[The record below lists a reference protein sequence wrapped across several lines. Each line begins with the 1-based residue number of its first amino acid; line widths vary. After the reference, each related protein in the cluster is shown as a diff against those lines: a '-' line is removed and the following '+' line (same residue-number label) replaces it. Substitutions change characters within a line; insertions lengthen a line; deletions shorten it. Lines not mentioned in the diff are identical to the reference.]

1 MTDKP
6 VATAGA
12 VAPEQCRTPTVDIH
26 VHSVASGHAF
36 STVEE
41 IVAGARKRG
50 LEGVAI
56 TDHGPALPG
65 GPHLYH
71 FMALRFIPPVM
82 DGVRVLRGVEAN
94 ILGGGKLD
102 LEENALHQLD
112 IVLAGLH
119 AGCGYS
125 GASVA
130 EHTRAILQV
139 MEHPEVDIISHPGNP
154 VYPVDYGAIVE
165 QAVRTGTAL
174 EINSS
179 SFSISRTNSA
189 PNCLEIARLCAEK
202 GALVAIGSDAHIS
215 SAVGEFTD
223 AVAALN
229 HAGVK
234 PQQVVNRNLA
244 TLLAFL
250 QRMGRRSLLP
260 QEAWQE

>member
-6 VATAGA
+6 VAS
-12 VAPEQCRTPTVDIH
+12 VSMLVPEQCCAPMVDTH

-41 IVAGARKRG
+41 IVAAARKRG

-71 FMALRFIPPVM
+71 FMALRFIPPFI

-94 ILGGGKLD
+94 ILDDGKLD
-102 LEENALHQLD
+102 LEEKALLQLD

-119 AGCGYS
+119 DGCGYR
-125 GASVA
+125 GANAS
-130 EHTRAILQV
+130 EHTRAMLQV
-139 MEHPEVDIISHPGNP
+139 MEHPEVDIVSHPGNP
-154 VYPVDYGAIVE
+154 VYPIDYAAIVE
-165 QAVRTGTAL
+165 QAIRTGTAL

-179 SFSISRTNSA
+179 SFTTSRKNST
-189 PNCLEIARLCAEK
+189 PNCLEIARLSAEK
-202 GALVAIGSDAHIS
+202 GALIAVGSDAHIS
-215 SAVGEFTD
+215 SGVGEFAD

-229 HAGVK
+229 HAGVR
-234 PQQVVNRNLA
+234 PEQVVNRNLKA
-244 TLLAFL
+244 LVAFL
-250 QRMGRRSLLP
+250 QRMGRRDLHA
-260 QEAWQE
+260 QT

>member
-6 VATAGA
+6 VATAAG
-12 VAPEQCRTPTVDIH
+12 VLMPEQCCAPTVDTH
-26 VHSVASGHAF
+26 VHSIASGHAF

-41 IVAGARKRG
+41 IVAAARKRG

-71 FMALRFIPPVM
+71 FMALRFIPPFI

-94 ILGGGKLD
+94 ILAGGQLD
-102 LEENALHQLD
+102 LDEKALLQLD

-119 AGCGYS
+119 DGCGYS
-125 GASVA
+125 GVNAT
-130 EHTRAILQV
+130 EHTLAMLQV
-139 MEHPEVDIISHPGNP
+139 MEHPEVDVISHPGNP
-154 VYPVDYGAIVE
+154 VYPVDYVTVVE

-179 SFSISRTNSA
+179 SFSISRKNSA

-202 GALVAIGSDAHIS
+202 GALIAVGSDAHIS

-223 AVAALN
+223 AVAALI
-229 HAGVK
+229 HAGVR
-234 PQQVVNRNLA
+234 PEQVVNRSLE
-244 TLLAFL
+244 TLVAFL
-250 QRMGRRSLLP
+250 QRMGRRDLST
-260 QEAWQE
+260 QV

>member
-1 MTDKP
+1 MTHKP
-6 VATAGA
+6 VAPAGA
-12 VAPEQCRTPTVDIH
+12 LALQQCCAPTVDTH
-26 VHSVASGHAF
+26 VHSIASGHAF

-41 IVAGARKRG
+41 IVAAARKRG

-71 FMALRFIPPVM
+71 FMALRFIPLFI

-94 ILGGGKLD
+94 ILAGGKLD
-102 LEENALHQLD
+102 LEEKALLQLD

-119 AGCGYS
+119 DGCGYS
-125 GASVA
+125 GASA
-130 EHTRAILQV
+130 TEHTRAMLQA

-154 VYPVDYGAIVE
+154 VYPVDYAAIVE

-179 SFSISRTNSA
+179 SFSVSRKNSA
-189 PNCLEIARLCAEK
+189 PNCLKIARLCAEK
-202 GALVAIGSDAHIS
+202 GALIAVGSDAHIS

-223 AVAALN
+223 AIDALK

-234 PQQVVNRNLA
+234 QEQVVNRSLENLV
-244 TLLAFL
+244 AFL
-250 QRMGRRSLLP
+250 QREGRRNLHA
-260 QEAWQE
+260 QA